1 MKLLF
6 IEMTPNAEL
15 ERVLLTNGFSVE
27 IAKRAGD
34 FPSQDFDLVAY
45 APKTVSGLQD
55 VSEIRTKYPKSWLAI
70 AVRKGWLM
78 EATHVHE
85 LLKCD
90 GFNEVWILDLWQN
103 TIWFSLKCLLQHK
116 QMTAE
121 LRDLQSQCYNLKSQS
136 EDFSTRTQTLLAQL
150 ERDVVLAGNVQRSL
164 LPKVSP
170 QIPGVTLSVK
180 YIAAPGAGGDYY
192 DIFEFGDKKRFGIL
206 IADSKT
212 HGIAAALLS
221 VLVKVRLE
229 EMKNRFPD
237 SKSFVEFLNREI
249 QQLHEREMSSLSLL
263 YGILDRSSLTFQ
275 YTIAGSLKPMLW
287 RLGES
292 PQLSLSTSPPLGG
305 VDHFPFRENFLS
317 LKPGDLLIFHTDGLS
332 QPLNF
337 GNENA
342 DAKLIEVLK
351 AKDLSPDPLD
361 LQNELMA
368 LVDRFV
374 EARQLQ
380 DDITLIQLAIDER
393 TLYLAS

>member
-6 IEMTPNAEL
+6 IEMAPNSEL
-15 ERVLLTNGFSVE
+15 EKIFLANGFFVQ

-34 FPSQDFDLVAY
+34 FPNHDFDLVAY
-45 APKTVSGLQD
+45 APKTVVALKD
-55 VSEIRTKYPKSWLAI
+55 ISEIRAKYPQSWLAV
-70 AVRKGWLM
+70 AVRKNWLGN
-78 EATHVHE
+78 AAHVNE

-90 GFNEVWILDLWQN
+90 GFNEIWILELWQN
-103 TIWFSLKCLLQHK
+103 TIWFSLKYLLQHK
-116 QMTAE
+116 QMTSE
-121 LRDLQSQCYNLKSQS
+121 LISLRSQCHHLTSQS
-136 EDFSTRTQTLLAQL
+136 EELSTRTQALLSQL
-150 ERDVVLAGNVQRSL
+150 ERDVILAGNVQRAL

-229 EMKNRFPD
+229 EMKHRFPD

-249 QQLHEREMSSLSLL
+249 QQLHEREMLSLSLL
-263 YGILDRSSLTFQ
+263 YGILDRSSLVFQ
-275 YTIAGSLKPMLW
+275 YTIAGSLKPILW

-305 VDHFPFRENFLS
+305 IDHFPFRENFLS
-317 LKPGDLLIFHTDGLS
+317 LKPGDLLIFHTDGLE

-337 GNENA
+337 RDENA

-374 EARQLQ
+374 EARQLK
-380 DDITLIQLAIDER
+380 DDITLIQLSIDER